1 MLVSKLLARP
11 RKYALRVISVLVAM
25 ATVVAFAESYRAL
38 YTWALRHELTGI
50 WAFAFPAQ
58 IDTFVLIGELTL
70 FVGLVDRWH
79 WRARVFPWVVALG
92 GLAVS
97 VAGNVGHVSGHD
109 FFTRATA
116 SVAPLAATAGL
127 MVGLGTLKRVVRLH
141 HSTALPDLDAEV
153 VQDEA
158 IDPDDAQGSLDE
170 PQEPL
175 AAIRAREG
183 ASLSN
188 GSTGTAEASTEPH
201 RASHAAP
208 RTRSWSRERRINHL
222 VKANP
227 RITGAELGRALGLS
241 ERQGQRELDRVRG
254 GQLVQNSMGA

>member
-1 MLVSKLLARP
+1 MLVSAILHRP
-11 RKYALRVISVLVAM
+11 RKYALRVISILVAM

-79 WRARVFPWVVALG
+79 WRARVFPWVVALA

-170 PQEPL
+170 PQEPRP
-175 AAIRAREG
+175 AMEPVRRSPCPTARQERQRPVQSRTG
-183 ASLSN
+183 HRMPHPGRGPGHASAGSITLSRQTR
-188 GSTGTAEASTEPH
+188 GSP
-201 RASHAAP
+201 
-208 RTRSWSRERRINHL
+208 
-222 VKANP
+222 
-227 RITGAELGRALGLS
+227 GAELGRALGLS